1 MKPLPISVVIILLFC
16 STFCNTNAQTPQ
28 LTSYEFTYAN
38 FKTTTETQQTDSQK
52 DPYTY
57 KFPTDLLITGAN
69 IGLFVYGFAQRE
81 NKEAIPEAEILA
93 LSPEDVNGFD
103 RSATRHYSLKSK
115 KLSDVFLYS
124 TSVLPLVYMAVDNN
138 ARKDAGKLLLLFIE
152 AYSFSGMAYGLTAG
166 LTDRKRP
173 YAYNPETPMSR
184 RTSRHTR
191 NSFLGGHAALSATGA
206 FFFAKAFSDYYPN
219 SSLKPFVWTVSV
231 LGSLATAYYRYD
243 FGAHFPS
250 DLIVGYLVGA
260 ASGYLILQTHKK
272 KVSDKGMSFGVGGN
286 GMQLSYRF

>member
-1 MKPLPISVVIILLFC
+1 MKYLSIATFILILISNTFC
-16 STFCNTNAQTPQ
+16 SLSAQIPQ
-28 LTSYEFTYAN
+28 LTSYEFKYAN
-38 FKTTTETQQTDSQK
+38 FDTTAETEKTDSEQ

-57 KFPTDLLITGAN
+57 KFPKDLLITGAN
-69 IGLFVYGFAQRE
+69 IGLFAYGFSQRE
-81 NKEAIPEAEILA
+81 SKEAIPVAEILE

-103 RSATRHYSLKSK
+103 RSATRHHSQASK

-124 TSVLPLVYMAVDNN
+124 TSVMPLIYMAVDNN
-138 ARKDAGKLLLLFIE
+138 ARKDIGKLFLLFIE

-173 YAYNPETPMSR
+173 YAYNPEAEMSR

-219 SSLKPFVWTVSV
+219 SPLKPFVWAVGV
-231 LGSLATAYYRYD
+231 LAPLGTAYLRYD
-243 FGAHFPS
+243 YGAHFPS
-250 DLIVGYLVGA
+250 DLIAGYLVGA
-260 ASGYLILQTHKK
+260 ASGYLVLHTHKK
-272 KVSDKGMSFGVGGN
+272 KEADKGMSFGVGGN